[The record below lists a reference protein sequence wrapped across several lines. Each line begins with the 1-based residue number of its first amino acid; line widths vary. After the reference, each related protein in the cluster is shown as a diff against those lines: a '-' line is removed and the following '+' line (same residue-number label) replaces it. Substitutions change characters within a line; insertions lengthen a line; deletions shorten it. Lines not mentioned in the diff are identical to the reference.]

1 MPPSP
6 SPPYPSQ
13 VPLNLHGVVVG
24 SIKFKVQ
31 IRKINAL
38 DGDNEQLKSEILRQK
53 DMARRQSFLSMRNSG
68 KHSASDFSHLN
79 SERTRSSDIQLNPKD
94 SYENMLSEFQI
105 LEHTDDDVHHTHETV
120 ETDETLLK
128 AEHIHNKHVANQK
141 IAVAGTQVGH
151 EINDESNAEN
161 NAVPPPPSFSESD
174 HRMSAM
180 LFHVPP
186 PPIEAEASDEIVNFP
201 PPALPALPPMEEAV
215 DLPPPPAPPGL

>member
-1 MPPSP
+1 M
-6 SPPYPSQ
+6 
-13 VPLNLHGVVVG
+13 
-24 SIKFKVQ
+24 
-31 IRKINAL
+31 
-38 DGDNEQLKSEILRQK
+38 
-53 DMARRQSFLSMRNSG
+53 
-68 KHSASDFSHLN
+68 
-79 SERTRSSDIQLNPKD
+79 LNPKD

-105 LEHTDDDVHHTHETV
+105 LEHTDDDVHHNHETV

-201 PPALPALPPMEEAV
+201 PPALPPMKEAV